1 MEVTK
6 GKADWRSVSTEP
18 GEQFV
23 EMYLTKLRQQW
34 PVASWA
40 SQDKVQS
47 YMMSRYAQVFTN
59 V

>member
-6 GKADWRSVSTEP
+6 GKADWRFVSTEP

-23 EMYLTKLRQQW
+23 ETHLTKLRQQW

-47 YMMSRYAQVFTN
+47 YI
-59 V
+59 